1 MSRPAYS
8 ICICPD
14 SRLLYARLDAL
25 LAAHA
30 PPQGGTGGIWQRF
43 VFWADEGIGPSFWEH
58 LALQGLFAAP
68 KALIIRNAQILTAD
82 VLKVLSKALL
92 PLAGGPAN
100 SLANS
105 LPSPLPSPLIW
116 PLVCLEVAIE
126 KGKAKI
132 PTHIANLPCYLEAEK
147 RGWLDVTQGLNAA
160 ALPAFI
166 QAEAQRQGLVLRP
179 EEAQLLAQTAPPDAA
194 FIASELA
201 KLALLA
207 DSAGRLPKHAVSAS
221 AQTQEVTIFELMRLV
236 QQNSDAPAAWQQIL
250 ADKLAGEN
258 TVFAFTAILLREARL
273 LWQSLAGPAPS
284 YLPPQVVRQ
293 KKIAAETLGYIGI
306 ARLWELALQADKG
319 IKSGERSPDQ
329 AFEMLAADLF
339 LLFGGDNSR

>member
-14 SRLLYARLDAL
+14 SRLLRARLDTL

-30 PPQGGTGGIWQRF
+30 PSQGGTWQRF
-43 VFWADEGIGPSFWEH
+43 VFWADEGLGPSLWEH
-58 LALQGLFAAP
+58 LTLQGLFAAP

-82 VLKVLSKALL
+82 ALKVLSKVLL
-92 PLAGGPAN
+92 PLAGSPAN
-100 SLANS
+100 
-105 LPSPLPSPLIW
+105 PLPSPLIW

-126 KGKAKI
+126 KGKAKV
-132 PTHIANLPCYLEAEK
+132 PAHIAHLPCYEEAEK

-160 ALPAFI
+160 GLRAFI
-166 QAEAQRQGLVLRP
+166 RSEAERQDLSLRP
-179 EEAQLLAQTAPPDAA
+179 EETDLLAHTLPPDAA
-194 FIASELA
+194 FITSELA

-207 DSAGRLPKHAVSAS
+207 NSEGHLPKNTVTVA
-221 AQTQEVTIFELMRLV
+221 AQTQEVTIFELMRMV
-236 QQNSDAPAAWQQIL
+236 QQNSNAPAAWKQIL
-250 ADKLAGEN
+250 EDKLSGEN
-258 TVFAFTAILLREARL
+258 MTFAFTAILLREARI
-273 LWQSLAGPAPS
+273 LWQSLAGPAP
-284 YLPPQVVRQ
+284 YLPPQVALQ
-293 KKIAAETLGYIGI
+293 KKIAAESLGYNGI

-339 LLFGGDNSR
+339 LLFGGNFR

>member
-30 PPQGGTGGIWQRF
+30 PLQGGTWQRF
-43 VFWADEGIGPSFWEH
+43 IFWADEGLGPSLWEH
-58 LALQGLFAAP
+58 LTLQGLFAAP

-82 VLKVLSKALL
+82 ALKVLSKALL
-92 PLAGGPAN
+92 PFAGNPGG
-100 SLANS
+100 
-105 LPSPLPSPLIW
+105 PLPSPLVW
-116 PLVCLEVAIE
+116 PLICLEVAIE
-126 KGKAKI
+126 KGKAKV
-132 PTHIANLPCYLEAEK
+132 PAHIANLPCYLEAEK
-147 RGWLDVTQGLNAA
+147 RGWLDITQGLSAA

-179 EEAQLLAQTAPPDAA
+179 EEAELLAQTVPPDAA

-207 DSAGRLPKHAVSAS
+207 DSAGRLPKTAVTAG
-221 AQTQEVTIFELMRLV
+221 AQTQEVTIFELMRMV

-258 TVFAFTAILLREARL
+258 MVFAFTAILLREARL

-293 KKIAAETLGYIGI
+293 KKIAAENLGYSGI
-306 ARLWELALQADKG
+306 ARLWELALQADKS

-339 LLFGGDNSR
+339 LLFGGDRSR